1 MDKDIIL
8 KEKNFLWQEYALTQN
23 KDLLPKVI
31 ELESQLVLFYIEQK
45 DYKNASVNLI
55 SKGSCY
61 AILGQNIKAI
71 KAYEAAMILNHSTQK
86 WCKLEISK
94 LKAKYNDSY
103 RSQKDS

>member
-1 MDKDIIL
+1 MDKDTIL
-8 KEKNFLWQEYALTQN
+8 KEKNFLLQEYHSTGN
-23 KDLLPKVI
+23 IDVLPQVI
-31 ELESQLVLFYIEQK
+31 ELEAKLVDLYISNK

-61 AILGQNIKAI
+61 AILGQNMKAI

-94 LKAKYNDSY
+94 LKGK
-103 RSQKDS
+103 K